1 MVSETSLEQAF
12 NNFSGFK
19 DNQHPLYQGQDTLT
33 QNSTGFGAL
42 GWGSFGAN
50 AYYCLLKS
58 LITMME
64 LCL

>member
-42 GWGSFGAN
+42 GWGFFGAN
-50 AYYCLLKS
+50 AYYRAC
-58 LITMME
+58 
-64 LCL
+64 